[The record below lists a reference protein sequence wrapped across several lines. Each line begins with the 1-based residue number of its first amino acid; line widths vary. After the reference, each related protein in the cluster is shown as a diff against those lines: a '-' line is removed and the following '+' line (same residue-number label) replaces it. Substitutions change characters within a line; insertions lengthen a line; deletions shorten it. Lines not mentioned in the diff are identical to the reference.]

1 MVEREQPADGSIP
14 RQLCY
19 GGRPIIDWQAHAEGT
34 HKADQFSWIISLAQL
49 LLLWDMSEASVG
61 FEKPRYL
68 SKSKQELRWIAMA
81 TTAPRV
87 FKLKSVE
94 LEIAEHCKRIAEFI

>member
-1 MVEREQPADGSIP
+1 
-14 RQLCY
+14 
-19 GGRPIIDWQAHAEGT
+19 
-34 HKADQFSWIISLAQL
+34 
-49 LLLWDMSEASVG
+49 MSEASVG

-94 LEIAEHCKRIAEFI
+94 LEIAEHCQRIANLYKNFIFCRGSFMRDNSHDLMLFIYYLLVII